1 MLISQ
6 EIKDKILQCNPC
18 YFINAF
24 PKIFSWAELES
35 LLNLRPFVNNKRFK
49 VINDRQY
56 QWGLEGWLS
65 DSNTYPPTLLEEEL
79 KKYVCYFSD
88 SSRVNAAVNNICKEL
103 EELFFNS
110 CCDAHIYFTVANT
123 MKGGFGG
130 EPGKIQGGGCQSG
143 AIRGEGDFPARQDLC
158 GGGRAGADE

>member
-103 EELFFNS
+103 EELFLNS
-110 CCDAHIYFTVANT
+110 CCDAHIYYCCKYNERWIWHTL
-123 MKGGFGG
+123 GLL
-130 EPGKIQGGGCQSG
+130 S
-143 AIRGEGDFPARQDLC
+143 
-158 GGGRAGADE
+158 